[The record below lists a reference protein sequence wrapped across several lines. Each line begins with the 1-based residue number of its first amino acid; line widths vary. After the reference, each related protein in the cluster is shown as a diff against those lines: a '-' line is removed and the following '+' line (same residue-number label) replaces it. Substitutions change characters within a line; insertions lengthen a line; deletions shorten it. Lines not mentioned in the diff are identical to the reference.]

1 VSIKRN
7 TRNHTDVQ
15 RKKWRELKKKYLNNM
30 PEEKK
35 EEIKRKRRKNYA
47 RKKIG
52 EGAMPRTANIIGTP
66 VVLPNTPV
74 KYASVVCDL
83 ISKATPNK
91 KRSLENKG
99 IY

>member
-15 RKKWRELKKKYLNNM
+15 QKKWRELKKKYLNNM

-35 EEIKRKRRKNYA
+35 EEIKRKRCKNYA

-66 VVLPNTPV
+66 VVT
-74 KYASVVCDL
+74 KYQ
-83 ISKATPNK
+83 
-91 KRSLENKG
+91 
-99 IY
+99 